1 MASKITKGIIISFW
15 VLFVAAVGAVF
26 LIFTAI
32 ANGSIGYV
40 PPVEQLENPIDKY
53 ASQVIS
59 ADGKTLG
66 SYAHS
71 KDNRIFVNYRDLSP
85 DLVKALIATE
95 DVRFTEHSGIDAQG
109 LLRAVVKRG
118 ILMQKSGGGGST
130 ITQQLAKQLFS
141 PNADNLMERLFQKP
155 IEWVIAVQLERY
167 YTKEEIINMYLNK
180 FDFLYNAVGI
190 QSAARVYFGTTP
202 KNLKIEEAATLVGM
216 CKNPSYFN
224 PKRQN
229 ERTRG
234 RRNTVL
240 EQMQKAGYITR
251 AECDSLKALPL
262 VLHFTRMDHKD
273 GPAPYFREYL
283 RLLMTRKKP
292 DRSEY
297 RGWQKQQFYEDSLA
311 WETNP
316 LYGWCNKNKKADGE
330 YYNLY
335 TDGLKI
341 YTTIDSRMQQYAEEA
356 VREHFSK
363 DLQPAFFKA
372 NQKKKQAPFSID
384 LRPGEV
390 DTILMRAMHQTDR
403 YRAMKKAGE
412 KEDEIRKV
420 FNTPVDMRVF
430 SWNGAVDTIMS
441 PMDSIRYHK
450 SFLRTGFMSMDPRN
464 GYVKAYV
471 GGIDYNDFQYDM
483 VNGGRRQIGSTIK
496 PFLYSLAMIEGFSP
510 CDEMMHVQNTYFDE
524 NGIPWTPRNAS
535 AKRVGERVSIQ
546 WGLQNSDNWVT
557 AWLMSQM
564 SPYTFVRLLH
574 SFGLKNQMD
583 PVISICLGTPD
594 VSVGEMV
601 SGYTVF
607 ANKGIRAEPIYVT
620 HIEDPYGNTIASFN
634 SQMSEVLT
642 EDASYKMLHMLKN
655 VIDGG
660 TGSRVRFRYGIKAP
674 MGGKTGTTQNNSDG
688 WFMAFTPS
696 LVSGCWV
703 GGEER
708 SIHFDRLS
716 EGQGASMALPIYGL
730 FMQKVYADKTLGYSE
745 EEDFDIPEQ
754 YANPCKT
761 ITEEERKHIPADT
774 GGIDKMF
781 E

>member
-1 MASKITKGIIISFW
+1 
-15 VLFVAAVGAVF
+15 
-26 LIFTAI
+26 
-32 ANGSIGYV
+32 
-40 PPVEQLENPIDKY
+40 
-53 ASQVIS
+53 
-59 ADGKTLG
+59 
-66 SYAHS
+66 
-71 KDNRIFVNYRDLSP
+71 
-85 DLVKALIATE
+85 
-95 DVRFTEHSGIDAQG
+95 
-109 LLRAVVKRG
+109 
-118 ILMQKSGGGGST
+118 
-130 ITQQLAKQLFS
+130 
-141 PNADNLMERLFQKP
+141 
-155 IEWVIAVQLERY
+155 
-167 YTKEEIINMYLNK
+167 
-180 FDFLYNAVGI
+180 
-190 QSAARVYFGTTP
+190 
-202 KNLKIEEAATLVGM
+202 
-216 CKNPSYFN
+216 
-224 PKRQN
+224 
-229 ERTRG
+229 
-234 RRNTVL
+234 
-240 EQMQKAGYITR
+240 
-251 AECDSLKALPL
+251 
-262 VLHFTRMDHKD
+262 
-273 GPAPYFREYL
+273 
-283 RLLMTRKKP
+283 
-292 DRSEY
+292 
-297 RGWQKQQFYEDSLA
+297 
-311 WETNP
+311 
-316 LYGWCNKNKKADGE
+316 
-330 YYNLY
+330 
-335 TDGLKI
+335 
-341 YTTIDSRMQQYAEEA
+341 
-356 VREHFSK
+356 
-363 DLQPAFFKA
+363 
-372 NQKKKQAPFSID
+372 
-384 LRPGEV
+384 
-390 DTILMRAMHQTDR
+390 
-403 YRAMKKAGE
+403 MKKAGE
-412 KEDEIRKV
+412 KEEEIRKV

-430 SWNGAVDTIMS
+430 SWNGPIDTLMS

-450 SFLRTGFMSMDPRN
+450 SFLRTGFMSMDPRT

-620 HIEDPYGNTIASFN
+620 RIEDPYGNTIASFN

-745 EEDFDIPEQ
+745 EEDFDVPEQ

-761 ITEEERKHIPADT
+761 TTEEERRHTPADI